1 MRHRVELQKNTIA
14 QTCLVKKWVEY
25 QTHRLK
31 KSLKK
36 IDDQDL
42 LDNFV
47 DVFPSNYM
55 NKFINH
61 AAMIENAG
69 KYPFII
75 ANTDAADKPGQH
87 WWSILD
93 IEPRTDIFFF
103 DSYGI
108 EGLKHFI
115 IQDDRAIVDK
125 ILTGIEKIDKTDDK
139 ITLCKVK
146 CNLSACKKLSKKE
159 IDSLSETARDFF
171 YFIQAF
177 GIKFK
182 LRGFVNIW
190 MVEDRLQELDS
201 ATCGIFQIYFYQNL
215 FNPEENSK
223 IQRNGKLNKKKVETL
238 LNELFSLDDKENEIR
253 MGEFANKLNIN
264 IL

>member
-1 MRHRVELQKNTIA
+1 MGGISNFQIEEA
-14 QTCLVKKWVEY
+14 F
-25 QTHRLK
+25 
-31 KSLKK
+31 KK
-36 IDDQDL
+36 IDDKDL
-42 LDNFV
+42 SNYFV
-47 DVFPSNYM
+47 GVFPSNYM

-61 AAMIENAG
+61 AAKIEDAG

-75 ANTDAADKPGQH
+75 ANTDTADKPGEH

-93 IEPRTDIFFF
+93 KEPRTDIFFF
-103 DSYGI
+103 DYYGI

-125 ILTGIEKIDKTDDK
+125 NLIGIEKLDRTDDE
-139 ITLCKVK
+139 IMLCKVK
-146 CNLSACKKLSKKE
+146 FNLSACKKLTENE
-159 IDSLSETARDFF
+159 INSLSETARNFF

-177 GIKFK
+177 GIKLK

-190 MVEDRLQELDS
+190 MVEDRLQDLDS

-215 FNPEENSK
+215 FNTEENSK
-223 IQRNGKLNKKKVETL
+223 IQENAKLNKKTVETL
-238 LNELFSLDDKENEIR
+238 LNEVLSLDDKENEIK
-253 MGEFANKLNIN
+253 MEEYANNLEIN